1 MGTRDVHDDLHTD
14 DDDQEDS
21 ELEDQESAKAE
32 KWKNHYSSNHRILL
46 VGDGD
51 FSFSL
56 CLARAFG
63 SAHNLVATSLDS
75 YDSIGKKYSN
85 GLSNVMELQER
96 GCLVFHGVDAKEMS
110 QHFFLKTQRLNKR
123 LLKGFL
129 ANAKALIKKEGGEI
143 HVTHKEGDPYNKWDL
158 VKKPEKRGLVLQ
170 QVVPFFK
177 DDYPGYDNKRAHG
190 KLSDAPFP
198 VGEASTYKFKVT

>member
-1 MGTRDVHDDLHTD
+1 MVDEVGNGSPLDYTTTVPPTINAIFIKMGTRDVHDDLHTD

-75 YDSIGKKYSN
+75 YG
-85 GLSNVMELQER
+85 
-96 GCLVFHGVDAKEMS
+96 
-110 QHFFLKTQRLNKR
+110 
-123 LLKGFL
+123 
-129 ANAKALIKKEGGEI
+129 
-143 HVTHKEGDPYNKWDL
+143 
-158 VKKPEKRGLVLQ
+158 
-170 QVVPFFK
+170 
-177 DDYPGYDNKRAHG
+177 
-190 KLSDAPFP
+190 
-198 VGEASTYKFKVT
+198 